1 MIIRGRRFF
10 GGALFCRHL
19 VLFMA
24 GFLFCLVASD
34 ASRAGTLSDPQVDAY
49 NMRVGTQTF
58 AGMYKFTTNT
68 LLVETAEAITNLGSD
83 VIKLY
88 CGPNTSGQSGVTL
101 GPNIKSVLEMVR
113 DEPSYRK
120 VFDMPFRH
128 MVIWTYPLA
137 NPEPPFTDGN
147 YSTSEQTVDYRE
159 MYDLT
164 CYLLTNYN
172 NSGREFFLGH
182 WEGDGYLSV
191 NNWSTNP
198 SPAVVQ
204 AMIGWLNNR
213 QKAVDDARNATAHTN
228 VNVYN
233 YAEVNRVRDA
243 MLNGP
248 QNNIRAINAVIPFVT
263 NLDCLSYSSYDAQNL
278 STADLYTTLDYIH
291 SHISTNKTGVIPEPR
306 MWIGEYGWGR
316 NSTDSQEPLN
326 RAYIQRLLK
335 WNSTGGA
342 LRFILYWEM
351 YSNFN
356 PSGGTNF
363 SLVDYQDNKVAS
375 WYLHNYFYNDA
386 RLDVAQFKETNGR
399 LPTDP
404 EFVSMVTPF
413 LNQPIPAPVALAVTN
428 AGFTMTST
436 NSANVSGVVAQGIYG
451 DDEAAV
457 WVVWGRQD
465 GGTSFGAW
473 ENSRLLGIN
482 THFNPTTYTAAL
494 TNLAAN
500 TNYFF
505 RFFAINTH
513 SSVFASSSS
522 LTTTTIN
529 PADFGSRLKISF
541 AGYNRGEALANFP
554 MLVNLSTNLP
564 GFSYSQ
570 FASPVGGDLRFTDA
584 GGVMPIPHEID
595 EWNTNG
601 TSEVWVNVPLLSSTN
616 DYIWA
621 YWGNPNAIN
630 PPIWTTNGSVWPNH
644 DLVWH
649 LKETTLPFADS
660 TQQNPALSGNAPAS
674 TTGVIGHGS
683 AFNGTSQFLNAG
695 AINLGTAFTISA
707 WVKVDP
713 SANSIQTIWANK
725 PGGWNTAG
733 FSLYVNSYNTSDEKL
748 ILETGDGV
756 NGLNASTAANVVTPG
771 AWHRV
776 TAVVDETAG
785 NARLYVDGTD
795 YTQTSTIDN
804 AFPNQTGINLGR
816 FTNSAFY
823 FKGMMDE
830 VRIESGKRSSN
841 WVWAAWMNV
850 VSNTTLAN
858 YSGIAQPSPALSIGG
873 SNNGGT
879 LLSWP
884 ATGVGFA
891 LYTATNLV
899 SADWT
904 LATNQP
910 VMTNNQWQISLPP
923 DSAPGRYYR
932 LQSK

>member
-1 MIIRGRRFF
+1 MIRTGCLSFEGAGFRRRF
-10 GGALFCRHL
+10 
-19 VLFMA
+19 VLFLA
-24 GFLFCLVASD
+24 ALLLCIAAVCSA
-34 ASRAGTLSDPQVDAY
+34 RAAALSDPQVDAY
-49 NMRVGTQTF
+49 NMKIGTETF
-58 AGMYKFTTNT
+58 AGMYQFTTNT
-68 LLVETAEAITNLGSD
+68 MLVETAEAITNLGSD

-88 CGPNTSGQSGVTL
+88 CGPNTSGQSGVSL
-101 GPNIKSVLEMVR
+101 GSNITNVLTMVR

-128 MVIWTYPLA
+128 VVVWTYPLG
-137 NPEPPFTDGN
+137 NPEPPFTDGS
-147 YSTSEQTVDYRE
+147 YTAKEQAVDYRE

-213 QKAVDDARNATAHTN
+213 QKAVDDARAATAHTN

-248 QNNIRAINAVIPFVT
+248 NNNIRAINAVIPYVT

-278 STADLYTTLDYIH
+278 SAADLYTTLDYIH
-291 SHISTNKTGVIPEPR
+291 SHISTNKTGIVPEPR

-326 RAYIQRLLK
+326 RAYMQRLLNWK
-335 WNSTGGA
+335 STGSS
-342 LRFILYWEM
+342 LWFILYWEM
-351 YSNFN
+351 YSNYN
-356 PSGGTNF
+356 PGGGTNF
-363 SLVDYQDNKVAS
+363 CLIDYQNNKVAS
-375 WYLHNYFYNDA
+375 WYLHNRFYNGG
-386 RLDVAQFKETNGR
+386 RMMVAQFKETNGR
-399 LPTDP
+399 LPTDS
-404 EFVSMVTPF
+404 EFVSMVTP
-413 LNQPIPAPVALAVTN
+413 LLSQPIPAPVALTVTN
-428 AGFTMTST
+428 LSYALAST
-436 NSANVSGVVAQGIYG
+436 NSANVSGVVSQGIYG
-451 DDEAAV
+451 DDQAAV
-457 WVVWGRQD
+457 WLVWGRQD

-482 THFNPTTYTAAL
+482 THFNPTTYAATL
-494 TNLAAN
+494 TNLAPN

-505 RFFAINTH
+505 RFLAINPH
-513 SSVFASSSS
+513 NSAYSSSAVLS
-522 LTTTTIN
+522 TATIN

-541 AGYNRGEALANFP
+541 AGYNRGEPLMNFP
-554 MLVNLSTNLP
+554 MLVNLTTNLP
-564 GFSYSQ
+564 GFSYEQ
-570 FASPVGGDLRFTDA
+570 FASPTGGDLRFTDA
-584 GGVMPIPHEID
+584 GGLVPIPHEID

-601 TSEVWVNVPLLSSTN
+601 VSEVWVNVPSISGTN

-621 YWGNPNAIN
+621 YWGNPAATN

-660 TQQNPALSGNAPAS
+660 TQQNPALSGNAPTS

-683 AFNGTSQFLNAG
+683 SFNGSTQYLNAG

-725 PGGWNTAG
+725 SGGWNAAG
-733 FSLYVNSYNTSDEKL
+733 FALYVNSYNTADQKL

-756 NGLNASTAANVVTPG
+756 TGLNASTVANVVTPG
-771 AWHRV
+771 LWHRV

-785 NARLYVDGTD
+785 NARLFVDGTD
-795 YTQTSTIDN
+795 YTQASNIDN
-804 AFPNQTGINLGR
+804 AFPNQSGINLGR
-816 FTNSAFY
+816 FTNSSFS
-823 FKGMMDE
+823 FKGVMDE

-850 VSNTTLAN
+850 VSNTSLAS
-858 YSGIAQPSPALSIGG
+858 YSGIAQPSPVLSIGG
-873 SNNGGT
+873 ATGGGT

-884 ATGVGFA
+884 SSGVGFA
-891 LYTATNLV
+891 LYTTTNLL
-899 SADWT
+899 STDWT
-904 LATNQP
+904 LATNQA
-910 VMTNNQWQISLPP
+910 VFTNNEWEISLPP
-923 DSAPGRYYR
+923 DSIPGRYYR

>member
-1 MIIRGRRFF
+1 MIITGRCFF
-10 GGALFCRHL
+10 EGAAFCRRSIHFLAGLLFC
-19 VLFMA
+19 FAMA
-24 GFLFCLVASD
+24 
-34 ASRAGTLSDPQVDAY
+34 RAAQAAALSDPQVDAY
-49 NMRVGTQTF
+49 NMRIGTQTF
-58 AGMYKFTTNT
+58 AGMYQFTTNT
-68 LLVETAEAITNLGSD
+68 LLVETAEAITNVGSD

-88 CGPNTSGQSGVTL
+88 CGPNTSGQSGVKL
-101 GPNIKSVLEMVR
+101 GKNITSVMTMVR

-128 MVIWTYPLA
+128 MIVWTYPLG

-147 YSTSEQTVDYRE
+147 YSTSEQAVDYRE

-213 QKAVDDARNATAHTN
+213 QKAVDDARDATAHTN

-243 MLNGP
+243 MLNGA
-248 QNNIRAINAVIPFVT
+248 NNNVRAINAVIPYVT

-278 STADLYTTLDYIH
+278 SAADLYTTLNYIH
-291 SHISTNKTGVIPEPR
+291 AHMSTNKVGILPEPR
-306 MWIGEYGWGR
+306 MWIGEYGRGSWT
-316 NSTDSQEPLN
+316 TDAQEPFN
-326 RAYIQRLLK
+326 RAYMQRLLN
-335 WNSTGGA
+335 WNSTGGV

-351 YSNFN
+351 YSNYN
-356 PSGGTNF
+356 PGGGTNYC
-363 SLVDYQDNKVAS
+363 LVDQLGNKVAS

-386 RLDVAQFKETNGR
+386 RLRVAQFKETNGR
-399 LPTDP
+399 LPTEP
-404 EFVSMVTPF
+404 EFVSMVLPL
-413 LNQPIPAPVALAVTN
+413 LNQPIPAPVALSINNV
-428 AGFTMTST
+428 GFSMAST
-436 NSANVSGVVAQGIYG
+436 NTVNASGVVSQGIYG

-473 ENSRLLGIN
+473 ENSRLVGIN
-482 THFNPTTYTAAL
+482 TNFNPTTYTVAL
-494 TNLAAN
+494 TNLAPN

-505 RFFAINTH
+505 RFFAGNAHGSIF
-513 SSVFASSSS
+513 SASSSVS
-522 LTTTTIN
+522 TTVIN

-541 AGYNRGEALANFP
+541 AGYNRGEPLTNFP
-554 MLVNLSTNLP
+554 MLVNLGSNLP

-570 FASPVGGDLRFTDA
+570 FASPTGGDLRFTDA
-584 GGVMPIPHEID
+584 GGLMPIPHEVD

-601 TSEVWVNVPLLSSTN
+601 TSEVWVNVPLLSGTN

-621 YWGNPNAIN
+621 YWGNPNATN
-630 PPIWTTNGSVWPNH
+630 PPAWTTNGSVWPDH

-649 LKETTLPFADS
+649 LKETTLPFTDS
-660 TQQNPALSGNAPAS
+660 AQNNPALSGNAPAS
-674 TTGVIGHGS
+674 TNGVIGRGS
-683 AFNGTSQFLNAG
+683 AFTGSSQFLNG
-695 AINLGTAFTISA
+695 GPVNLGTAFTLSA

-725 PGGWNTAG
+725 PGGWNSAG

-756 NGLNASTAANVVTPG
+756 TGLNASTAGNVVTPG
-771 AWHRV
+771 VWHRV
-776 TAVVDETAG
+776 TAVVDESAG
-785 NARLYVDGTD
+785 SARLYVDGAD
-795 YTQTSTIDN
+795 YTQTPTINN

-816 FTNSAFY
+816 FTNSTFY
-823 FKGMMDE
+823 FKGLMDE

-850 VSNTTLAN
+850 VSNTTLAT
-858 YSGIAQPSPALSIGG
+858 YSSITQASPALSIGG
-873 SNNGGT
+873 AGDGGM

-884 ATGVGFA
+884 AMGVGFA
-891 LYTATNLV
+891 LYTATNV
-899 SADWT
+899 TSGAWT

-910 VMTNNQWQISLPP
+910 VLTNNQWQMSLPQ
-923 DSAPGRYYR
+923 DSAAGHYYR